1 MSWHG
6 LALLVKAFEIYRD
19 RDVDED
25 VMAKL
30 GKLGEIGFLKR
41 YMRPGA
47 EELSPEDLGRRIDD
61 ALVEHINLNLP
72 DPMLGKVDAEAFNA
86 AMVKIEEGRRE
97 NPALRAFKAR
107 LWRDEGV
114 TLASAIYLS
123 LARRHIR
130 RLTNLGKSDG
140 QRRPNIVEGRQ
151 FARSQLHPFM
161 DESFR
166 NSDWKKESFAKDNA
180 DRWLQN
186 PSQYKLFKLIID
198 SKKSA
203 VAFDTLQLITR
214 GFDDAIEERPALLLH
229 WNFEVASGQRTRPH
243 EGPTPRGRPD
253 KLGNK
258 LRDNE
263 IRHTVTLLTEV
274 GMTKTAAYTAVAEE
288 FQSPESPI
296 KSASTVR
303 GICRKPYLTIDE
315 LGEDAMKHI
324 EPAFYAHLY
333 GPGYNSAP
341 LG

>member
-1 MSWHG
+1 MSWLG
-6 LALLVKAFEIYRD
+6 LALLVMAFEIYGD
-19 RDVDED
+19 WDVDEG

-47 EELSPEDLGRRIDD
+47 KELSPEDLGRRIDD

-86 AMVKIEEGRRE
+86 AMVKIEECRRE

-114 TLASAIYLS
+114 PLASEIYLR
-123 LARRHIR
+123 LARRRIR

-140 QRRPNIVEGRQ
+140 QRRPNNVEGRQ
-151 FARSQLHPFM
+151 FARGHLRPFM

-186 PSQYKLFKLIID
+186 PSQYKLIELIVN
-198 SKKSA
+198 SQNSV

-214 GFDDAIEERPALLLH
+214 GWDDATGERPALLLH

-243 EGPTPRGRPD
+243 EGPTPRGRPA

-303 GICRKPYLTIDE
+303 GICRKLPFTIGE

-324 EPAFYAHLY
+324 EPDFYAHLY
-333 GPGYNSAP
+333 GPGYSSSHS
-341 LG
+341 G